1 VAFDR
6 RGEARLVGE
15 LVARRRGALGDLNE
29 PDGPGLPTWSLDLG
43 LIVRHGRA
51 SVIVAMVEEGDVL
64 PFLIAY
70 GQVSGEL
77 ARLLDVK
84 FVPGDPS
91 QLGHTGAA
99 LARVILLHNAKDSD
113 GRDIE
118 FTRLQLLADDLRLLE
133 RERPDVFAAV
143 RKKLQ
148 DPNEHNYF
156 GSRHEVS
163 TAVALLQRGMHSFRY
178 EQPGEADFEVE
189 ARGTTVGIECGS
201 VHMTGTARVTRDLD
215 YKIRSCIN
223 AKGAKPYA
231 STAVALCID
240 ATNVQALTLQR
251 GSLLWGNEED
261 PWLDEVSAESRFG
274 SLVLCATLHNR
285 EVEEIQRTY
294 GRFDSPT
301 ADAALVEC
309 LDRVFPQDSSYVQ
322 AYSVLPRT

>member
-1 VAFDR
+1 MSVA
-6 RGEARLVGE
+6 
-15 LVARRRGALGDLNE
+15 
-29 PDGPGLPTWSLDLG
+29 DGQEDG
-43 LIVRHGRA
+43 
-51 SVIVAMVEEGDVL
+51 SVL
-64 PFLIAY
+64 QFFIAY
-70 GQVSGEL
+70 GQLSVEL

-84 FVPGDPS
+84 FIPGDPS
-91 QLGHTGAA
+91 HMGHTGAA
-99 LARVILLHNAKDSD
+99 LARVILLHNDKNND

-118 FTRLQLLADDLRLLE
+118 FTRLALLADDLQLLE
-133 RERPDVFAAV
+133 RERPDVFAVV

-163 TAVALLQRGMHSFRY
+163 TAVALLQRGMPTFGY
-178 EQPGEADFEVE
+178 DQPGKADFEVE
-189 ARGTTVGIECGS
+189 IGGTKVGIECGS
-201 VHMTGTARVTRDLD
+201 VHLTGTGPVTRDLD

-251 GSLLWGNEED
+251 GALLWGNED
-261 PWLDEVSAESRFG
+261 PWLRDAAAESRFG

-285 EVEEIQRTY
+285 EVDEVQRSY

-309 LDRVFPQDSSYVQ
+309 LDRVFPQDSTYVQ
-322 AYSVLPRT
+322 EYSVLPRT